1 MQGRGAR
8 MTDYLCGAV
17 LIAMNEEKRIQE
29 TLESLRNQTV
39 RIFLVV
45 VNDGS
50 TDRTGAVASEYADV
64 VVNLPAHKENWTGR
78 PELTRVFNAG
88 FDVLKKESVAYILI
102 SGADDVYPPR
112 YVEDLI
118 NRMRKERVVLASGL
132 AEGESSRSL
141 APRGG
146 GRIVEAE
153 WFRTIRFKYPE
164 IYGFEVYPVYKALS
178 QNKKVT
184 IYSDMSFK
192 LSRGTRLSRR
202 KMHLWGKGMK
212 ALHYWSLYAIGRS
225 VLIAMKRP
233 LNGLEMLRG
242 YLSGAPKC
250 CDDLR
255 EFVPEFQ
262 KRMII
267 RRMREVL
274 QT

>member
-1 MQGRGAR
+1 

-17 LIAMNEEKRIQE
+17 LIAMNEEKRIQK
-29 TLESLRNQTV
+29 TLKSLRNQTV

-50 TDRTGAVASEYADV
+50 TDRTEAVASEYADV
-64 VVNLPAHKENWTGR
+64 VVNLPAHKKNWTGT

-88 FDVLKKESVAYILI
+88 FNVLKKKSIAYVLI
-102 SGADDVYPPR
+102 SGADDVYPPS

-132 AEGESSRSL
+132 AEGEDSRSL

-153 WFRTIRFKYPE
+153 WFRTIGFKYPE

-178 QNKKVT
+178 QNQKVT
-184 IYSDMSFK
+184 IYSDLSFK

-202 KMHLWGKGMK
+202 KMYLWGKGMK

-225 VLIAMKRP
+225 VLIAIKRP

-250 CDDLR
+250 SDDLR
-255 EFVPEFQ
+255 EFVPKFQ